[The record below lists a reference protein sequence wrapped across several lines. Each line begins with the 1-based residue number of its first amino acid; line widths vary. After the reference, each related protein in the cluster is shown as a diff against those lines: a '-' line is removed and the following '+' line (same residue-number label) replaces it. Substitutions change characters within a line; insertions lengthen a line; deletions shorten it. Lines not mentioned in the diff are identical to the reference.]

1 MVKAIFTKTSNT
13 TSSLLFHNQFGNTIL
28 IPEIVSCPRL
38 LVDQRGLELDLIART
53 EGVDLDDVDVQG
65 IDNNY
70 ERDWVIY
77 QAKNWRQHLRRFIKP
92 S

>member
-1 MVKAIFTKTSNT
+1 MVKAVFVKTSST
-13 TSSLLFHNQFGNTIL
+13 TSSLAFYNPDRLPIIVT
-28 IPEIVSCPRL
+28 EIVSCPRL
-38 LVDQRGLELDLIART
+38 LADQRGLELDLIART

-77 QAKNWRQHLRRFIKP
+77 QAKNWRQHLRRLIQP